1 MLDPLA
7 GPLEGFGACS
17 FVRGG
22 VGKPVWARNDMFG
35 LVDADAHFG
44 QQVRNR
50 SATGCQTCAAL
61 FWSSWSKALRDHCHQ
76 RLLGHFAGRKEA
88 RDRSRMRSLASLRL
102 SLPASSAARARESA
116 VSPRVPATPFSSA
129 ARAREPLPQVACSPD
144 AVAAFGAN
152 QAVGTGRDDQLQD
165 AFANGARKSAWPP
178 FAASALISKSVLGHA
193 DLRRH
198 R

>member
-1 MLDPLA
+1 MQMPT
-7 GPLEGFGACS
+7 
-17 FVRGG
+17 
-22 VGKPVWARNDMFG
+22 
-35 LVDADAHFG
+35 FG

-61 FWSSWSKALRDHCHQ
+61 FWSSRSKALRDHCHQ
-76 RLLGHFAGRKEA
+76 RLLGQLAGRTEA
-88 RDRSRMRSLASLRL
+88 RDRSRVRSLASLRL
-102 SLPASSAARARESA
+102 SLLASSAARERERSF
-116 VSPRVPATPFSSA
+116 PTRSSYTIQLCRE
-129 ARAREPLPQVACSPD
+129 RARKPLPQVARSPD
-144 AVAAFGAN
+144 AVAGSGAN

-165 AFANGARKSAWPP
+165 AFANGAEKSAWPP